1 MDTRRLEL
9 LEERNER
16 LFKLLGTL
24 DYMVQRDPES
34 TLTVE
39 LVRELLEQIAY
50 GEKGEKDGQKPNLG
64 T

>member
-24 DYMVQRDPES
+24 DYMIQNEPES
-34 TLTVE
+34 TMSVK
-39 LVRELLEQIAY
+39 LVRELLEQVAY
-50 GEKGEKDGQKPNLG
+50 GEKGD
-64 T
+64 

>member
-1 MDTRRLEL
+1 MDDRLKL

-39 LVRELLEQIAY
+39 LVRELLEQVAY
-50 GEKGEKDGQKPNLG
+50 GEKK
-64 T
+64 